1 MNQYVIVFCIIKHDD
16 LVIKM

>member
-16 LVIKM
+16 LVNKM